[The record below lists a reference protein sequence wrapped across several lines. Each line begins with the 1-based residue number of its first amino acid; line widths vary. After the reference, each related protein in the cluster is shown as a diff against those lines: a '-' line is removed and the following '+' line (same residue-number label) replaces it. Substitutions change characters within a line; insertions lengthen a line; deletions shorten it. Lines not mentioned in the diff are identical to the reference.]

1 MQRIGAD
8 AGAIARRLVGR
19 RRPVAR
25 TTVLGS
31 VHPRTLEPRSMRV
44 AAVDRE
50 TDDAVR
56 IRLVDDVAAPP
67 TFEPGQF
74 LTLVV
79 RIDGVEHRRAYSICS
94 PRSDRAGITV
104 ACKRVPR
111 GAVSTYLVEQL
122 RAGDRIGVLGPSG
135 SFRVPDGI
143 DGGGPLVLVAGG
155 SGITPLFSIAASV
168 LEEKPLARVFLLYGN
183 RRLED
188 VMLRDALEALANEH
202 PLRFRMRHVLEAPS
216 DVWRGG
222 VGRLER
228 TVFAHE
234 IDALLG
240 GAARAASCEW
250 MLCGPAPMTKAV
262 HAELAE
268 RGVPIARVRQE
279 QFLLRGSSRSNVS
292 NAAQAAQRVV
302 LHCAGRRFDVL
313 ADAGATLLEAGLAS
327 GAPMPFSCA
336 VGGCGECRVRL
347 TAGRVDM
354 EEPNCLLPDERERGF
369 VLACVARAA
378 SEVEIVIESRG
389 ETP

>member
-1 MQRIGAD
+1 
-8 AGAIARRLVGR
+8 
-19 RRPVAR
+19 
-25 TTVLGS
+25 
-31 VHPRTLEPRSMRV
+31 MRV
-44 AAVDRE
+44 AAVDHE

-79 RIDGVEHRRAYSICS
+79 RIDGVEHRRAYSMCS
-94 PRSDRAGITV
+94 PRSERAGITV

-111 GAVSTYLVEQL
+111 GPVSTYLVEHL
-122 RAGDRIGVLGPSG
+122 RAGDRIGVLGPSW
-135 SFRVPDGI
+135 SFHVPDGI

-188 VMLRDALEALANEH
+188 LMLREGLEVLANEH
-202 PLRFRMRHVLEAPS
+202 PVRFRMRHVLEAPP
-216 DVWRGG
+216 DVWQGG

-228 TVFAHE
+228 TVFARE
-234 IDALLG
+234 IDALLAG
-240 GAARAASCEW
+240 EERATSCEW
-250 MLCGPAPMTKAV
+250 MLCGPAPMMKAAR
-262 HAELAE
+262 AELAE
-268 RGVPIARVRQE
+268 RGVSIARVRQE
-279 QFLLRGSSRSNVS
+279 QFLARGTSRSNVS
-292 NAAQAAQRVV
+292 NAPQRVV
-302 LHCAGRRFDVL
+302 LHFAGRRFDVL

-327 GAPMPFSCA
+327 GAPMAFSCA

-354 EEPNCLLPDERERGF
+354 EEPNCLLPDERQRGF

-378 SEVEIVIESRG
+378 TEVELVIESRG
-389 ETP
+389 DAQ